1 MRYSD
6 IVQWSVEEVG
16 LWLCKRGFDNL
27 CDVFVE
33 LNIDGDQMLQLTEK
47 SLTDL
52 VKNGIMR
59 KRLWRDLR
67 LFKRS
72 LDYSKSSA
80 EITANILTEISEDL
94 VEYSHNM
101 ITAGLIVDTI
111 DIVDDI
117 EYRLKEAGVDN
128 ITHFYKIKEMLE
140 RQQIQKLK
148 QNPINMNN
156 SIYITSD
163 IHSRTFASLVQLYL
177 QLRGVN
183 SITNDFTRFRIN
195 MENIIDSD
203 NFVAVLQSSSDDKI
217 DEVLMEEIKLA
228 QELKK
233 NIILVVDEKFEQD
246 IIDTIDHV
254 EDITMIRWIHDY
266 QKAAMD
272 RIEKFIRTSAVLD
285 KNQNIGCYSKLQSV
299 SIDSGIDVC

>member
-1 MRYSD
+1 
-6 IVQWSVEEVG
+6 
-16 LWLCKRGFDNL
+16 
-27 CDVFVE
+27 
-33 LNIDGDQMLQLTEK
+33 MLQLTEK

-101 ITAGLIVDTI
+101 ITAGLIVDSI

-117 EYRLKEAGVDN
+117 EYRLKEAGVEN
-128 ITHFYKIKEMLE
+128 ITHFYKIKEILE

-228 QELKK
+228 QELNK

-272 RIEKFIRTSAVLD
+272 RIEKFIRTSSVLV

-299 SIDSGIDVC
+299 SIDS

>member
-1 MRYSD
+1 M
-6 IVQWSVEEVG
+6 G

-47 SLTDL
+47 SLSHL

-72 LDYSKSSA
+72 LDYSDSSA
-80 EITANILTEISEDL
+80 ETTANVLSDVSEDL

-101 ITAGLIVDTI
+101 ISSGLNVDTI
-111 DIVDDI
+111 DMVEDI
-117 EYRLKEAGVDN
+117 EYRLREAGVDN
-128 ITHFYKIKEMLE
+128 ITHFYKIKETLE
-140 RQQIQKLK
+140 REQIQKLK
-148 QNPINMNN
+148 QNQVDMN
-156 SIYITSD
+156 SSVYITSD
-163 IHSRTFASLVQLYL
+163 MNSRTFASLVQIYL

-203 NFVAVLQSSSDDKI
+203 HFVAVLQTSHEDKI
-217 DEVLMEEIKLA
+217 DEVLLEEIKLA
-228 QELKK
+228 QELDK
-233 NIILVVDEKFEQD
+233 NIILVVDEKFDQD
-246 IIDTIDHV
+246 LIDSIDHV
-254 EDITMIRWIHDY
+254 EDVTVIRWIHDY

-272 RIEKFIRTSAVLD
+272 RIEKFIRTYGLLSH

-299 SIDSGIDVC
+299 SIDSGIDVCY